1 MKGRL
6 LVGMLIVIMSMVTAC
21 TPSSPSTAT
30 NSTNNTN
37 SRKTNLIVFEADSL
51 MVPFAQIQKE
61 FEQANPDI
69 NVEMQDHGSIQDI
82 RQVTELGQ
90 DVDIV
95 AVADSSLIPML
106 M

>member
-1 MKGRL
+1 
-6 LVGMLIVIMSMVTAC
+6 
-21 TPSSPSTAT
+21 
-30 NSTNNTN
+30 
-37 SRKTNLIVFEADSL
+37 

-69 NVEMQDHGSIQDI
+69 NVEIQAHGSIQVI

-95 AVADSSLIPML
+95 AVADYSLIPML
-106 M
+106 MYQTMMPNGKPYAELGHHARHQPVGSGLQLKK

>member
-21 TPSSPSTAT
+21 TPSSPSPAT

-61 FEQANPDI
+61 FEQANPNI
-69 NVEMQDHGSIQDI
+69 NVEIASP
-82 RQVTELGQ
+82 RQYSGYPAGYRTRSGCRHCCRG
-90 DVDIV
+90 
-95 AVADSSLIPML
+95 
-106 M
+106 